1 MPDST
6 SVLRARAR
14 EHERELEAK
23 AQWLSVQDL
32 MARWGVSYTTVTS
45 IARDKL
51 PFLDL
56 GRGSHVLRRYDPK
69 DVEEYE
75 RRSKRGSAA

>member
-1 MPDST
+1 MPESNT
-6 SVLRARAR
+6 GLRARAR
-14 EHERELEAK
+14 EHERELDAR
-23 AQWLSVQDL
+23 ARWLSVKDL

-56 GRGSHVLRRYDPK
+56 GRGSHVLRRYDPA
-69 DVEEYE
+69 DVAEYE
-75 RRSKRGSAA
+75 KAQKKGSAA